1 MAGYAIKDLLRLSCV
16 VKTVLF
22 DEPGAINKTNK
33 QVPTELFDEKGAI
46 NINRTNKQIPI
57 ELTVRKHNKFNA
69 IIICKVCRL
78 ELSLLLLMGV
88 KT

>member
-33 QVPTELFDEKGAI
+33 
-46 NINRTNKQIPI
+46 
-57 ELTVRKHNKFNA
+57 
-69 IIICKVCRL
+69 
-78 ELSLLLLMGV
+78 
-88 KT
+88 